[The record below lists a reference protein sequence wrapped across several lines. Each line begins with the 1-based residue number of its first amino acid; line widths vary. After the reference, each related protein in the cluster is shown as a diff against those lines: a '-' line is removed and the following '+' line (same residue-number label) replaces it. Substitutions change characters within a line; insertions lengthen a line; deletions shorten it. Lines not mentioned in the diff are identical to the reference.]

1 MRQDG
6 PRCDL
11 GRVCGSTRRYVGAHL
26 GAKMGQVRAKMA
38 LSCPSWPKWAQD
50 CHFRFQNDQLETILG
65 GILPAFWDLGRERP
79 DSKKHEKTKAFS
91 RFLGVLGVLL
101 EAMLAH
107 LGAMLGYVG
116 PAGRHLGATWRQD
129 EAQERQD
136 EPRWRTGA
144 PRRGKISEFRRWEL
158 LQWGSNPRSDTQHPP
173 KNGFS
178 RMGLQY
184 GSPDSD
190 SSWNWI
196 WKTGRLED
204 CIWKTGRLEDW
215 P

>member
-1 MRQDG
+1 M
-6 PRCDL
+6 
-11 GRVCGSTRRYVGAHL
+11 
-26 GAKMGQVRAKMA
+26 
-38 LSCPSWPKWAQD
+38 
-50 CHFRFQNDQLETILG
+50 
-65 GILPAFWDLGRERP
+65 
-79 DSKKHEKTKAFS
+79 
-91 RFLGVLGVLL
+91 

-144 PRRGKISEFRRWEL
+144 PRRGKIGELRRRGL
-158 LQWGSNPRSDTQHPP
+158 LLGGRNPCPRTRPAPLHPP

-178 RMGLQY
+178 RMGLQK

-190 SSWNWI
+190 SNWNWI

-204 CIWKTGRLEDW
+204 WKTGGQENWRTGGLRGHCTRNCACGTVADIYIYSCSRGRSLRVGTT
-215 P
+215 PPSRCRGPFGTNMLISLT

>member
-1 MRQDG
+1 MPTFR
-6 PRCDL
+6 DL
-11 GRVCGSTRRYVGAHL
+11 GCE
-26 GAKMGQVRAKMA
+26 KPN
-38 LSCPSWPKWAQD
+38 C
-50 CHFRFQNDQLETILG
+50 
-65 GILPAFWDLGRERP
+65 
-79 DSKKHEKTKAFS
+79 KKPLKNNSFFS
-91 RFLGVLGVLL
+91 RCLGFLGVLL
-101 EAMLAH
+101 EAISGH

-144 PRRGKISEFRRWEL
+144 PRRGKMGELRRWEL
-158 LQWGSNPRSDTQHPP
+158 LQGGCMLWGRTPPPPLHPP
-173 KNGFS
+173 KNGIS

-204 CIWKTGRLEDW
+204 WKTGRLEDW
-215 P
+215 AFGFTLYTQLCLAAWWRISIVSIWGLFYTKIHWEFIC